1 MPLTLCPNCRL
12 PVNAALYTCPNCLA
26 PGRAAQLRR
35 VPVAAAALALAAAAA
50 ALLTRRLAT

>member
-1 MPLTLCPNCRL
+1 
-12 PVNAALYTCPNCLA
+12 VNAALHTCPNCLA
-26 PGRAAQLRR
+26 SVRAAQMRR

>member
-1 MPLTLCPNCRL
+1 MVLTLCSNCRL
-12 PVNAALYTCPNCLA
+12 PVNAALHTCPNCLA
-26 PGRAAQLRR
+26 SVRAAQMRR